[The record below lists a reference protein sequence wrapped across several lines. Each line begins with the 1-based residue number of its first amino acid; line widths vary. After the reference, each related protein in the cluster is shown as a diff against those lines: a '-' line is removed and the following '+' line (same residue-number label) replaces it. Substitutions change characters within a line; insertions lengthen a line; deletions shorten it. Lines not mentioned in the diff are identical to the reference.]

1 MGILHSCL
9 HLILLPSNQVILK
22 SVDLGEMLSF
32 AILLPVELLRKHHI
46 FMNVDFLCSN
56 AVCSW

>member
-22 SVDLGEMLSF
+22 SVDFLRRNAIFCHFTACRIAEETSYFYECGLSML
-32 AILLPVELLRKHHI
+32 
-46 FMNVDFLCSN
+46 
-56 AVCSW
+56 